1 MARALERSC
10 KAFAKLS
17 QSFRKALKGR
27 DDPETAAE
35 MILRAD
41 DSIRVPSVPVRLL
54 RELASS
60 LSMQDIAEPEGL
72 PQGQPEGLPE
82 GQTEGF

>member
-1 MARALERSC
+1 MTLACLA
-10 KAFAKLS
+10 
-17 QSFRKALKGR
+17 
-27 DDPETAAE
+27 
-35 MILRAD
+35 RAD

-72 PQGQPEGLPE
+72 PEGLPE
-82 GQTEGF
+82 GQAEGL

>member
-1 MARALERSC
+1 MARATERSC
-10 KAFAKLS
+10 EAPRS
-17 QSFRKALKGR
+17 GRSRKCGGDDFEAEGR
-27 DDPETAAE
+27 HWMTLACLA
-35 MILRAD
+35 RAD

-72 PQGQPEGLPE
+72 PEGLPE
-82 GQTEGF
+82 GQAEGL